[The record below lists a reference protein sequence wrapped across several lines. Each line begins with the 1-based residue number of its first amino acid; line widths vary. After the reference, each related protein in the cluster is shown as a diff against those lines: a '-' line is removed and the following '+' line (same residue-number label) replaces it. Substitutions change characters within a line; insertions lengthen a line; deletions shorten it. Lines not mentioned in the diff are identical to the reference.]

1 MHRAALQWPAAG
13 MGASEKGRLA
23 GGERTRE
30 GSRRPRD
37 AVSVGVV
44 QLPMCRSAGDVRD
57 QPGRGREDD
66 PLPTCGR
73 RRGALSEGGLDAM
86 RVEPVEGRSVIG
98 QIPDRGANFLSR
110 DSSECMGVS
119 NGHQAGRDT
128 TRALLEKIA
137 GSDAAVKIRRQVIGW
152 NPGATDEQVEDAF
165 QEACARAEISCQ
177 GQVEGEVYAWLRTT
191 THRCLGRMRERV
203 ARERIAPQPLDE
215 LGPGVVAMPGPDI
228 VVFEREKHAELQ
240 AVTRAL
246 LEHLSARQ
254 RDVAALHAHGF
265 RRREI
270 ANRLQISE
278 RSVKRVMEQ
287 VLAIG
292 RTELAEMAGHG
303 CEEGHEQITRF
314 AFGLAAPP
322 DARRAQVHLT
332 TCERCGE
339 LYTRL
344 DLLRENVAAILPLP
358 PLADGH
364 THIVERVVH
373 ASTEL
378 VSATPSPAAESPV
391 GVRRHASGALGYLR
405 DQAAAAYYRAV
416 DPTPLAGVR
425 PGAVA
430 ATIASCLA
438 VTGGATYC
446 VKQGTDPLT
455 ALTGFGGPSRHEHKS
470 ATAHH
475 KRARA
480 AQAPVPPVVVP
491 TVTTTPQTVQQSA
504 PPATTTTTA
513 APPPAPED
521 QFEPTSAAAQSQTST
536 ATTASKPKEPA
547 PAPTGGPGE
556 FGGP

>member
-1 MHRAALQWPAAG
+1 
-13 MGASEKGRLA
+13 
-23 GGERTRE
+23 
-30 GSRRPRD
+30 
-37 AVSVGVV
+37 
-44 QLPMCRSAGDVRD
+44 
-57 QPGRGREDD
+57 
-66 PLPTCGR
+66 
-73 RRGALSEGGLDAM
+73 LSEGGLDAM
-86 RVEPVEGRSVIG
+86 RVEPGDGPSVLG
-98 QIPDRGANFLSR
+98 QITDRGANFSSR

-119 NGHQAGRDT
+119 NGHQLGPDT

-137 GSDAAVKIRRQVIGW
+137 GSDAAVKIRRQVLGW
-152 NPGATDEQVEDAF
+152 TPGATDEQVEDAF
-165 QEACARAEISCQ
+165 QEACARAERSCL

-191 THRCLGRMRERV
+191 THRCLGRMRERLE
-203 ARERIAPQPLDE
+203 RERIDAQPLDE
-215 LGPGVVAMPGPDI
+215 LGPGVVATPGPDV
-228 VVFEREKHAELQ
+228 VVFEREKQAELQ
-240 AVTRAL
+240 VVTRAL

-270 ANRLQISE
+270 ANRLQMSE

-314 AFGLAAPP
+314 AFGLAAPQ

-344 DLLRENVAAILPLP
+344 DLLREKIAAILPLP

-373 ASTEL
+373 AGTEL
-378 VSATPSPAAESPV
+378 VSGTPPSPAAESPV
-391 GVRRHASGALGYLR
+391 GVRRDASGAFAYVR
-405 DQAAAAYYRAV
+405 EQAAAAYYRAV

-455 ALTGFGGPSRHEHKS
+455 ALTGLGAPSHHEHKPP
-470 ATAHH
+470 TAHH

-480 AQAPVPPVVVP
+480 AQAPATPVVVP

-504 PPATTTTTA
+504 PPATTTTPTA

-521 QFEPTSAAAQSQTST
+521 QFEPTSAAVQSQTST
-536 ATTASKPKEPA
+536 ATTASKPKQPA